1 MKWIREL
8 ITANSMRSSKSFVLL
23 LTAVTGCIGVLAI
36 SAGLVIEWARQ
47 GHITTDLSQL
57 GIYLGGLAT
66 FVGAGS
72 ISKVSAERRE
82 KKVTTDTNNQ
92 NNSNSL

>member
-1 MKWIREL
+1 MKWLREL
-8 ITANSMRSSKSFVLL
+8 ITADSMRSSKSFVLL
-23 LTAVTGCIGVLAI
+23 LTAVTGCIGVLAV

-72 ISKVSAERRE
+72 ISKVSAERRGRDGG
-82 KKVTTDTNNQ
+82 TTAGNKD
-92 NNSNSL
+92 NSIQ

>member
-82 KKVTTDTNNQ
+82 RKSNTNNQ
-92 NNSNSL
+92 DNNSL